1 MTQRLTLADQRRDQ
15 FVHGLK
21 VFRGYV
27 DAGAGRY
34 QKLRISLLG
43 FFCGIEA
50 VCFVAAADS
59 RASVT
64 DIGSTFKAA
73 A

>member
-1 MTQRLTLADQRRDQ
+1 MTNVKGSDPFT
-15 FVHGLK
+15 K
-21 VFRGYV
+21 VFGRYV

-59 RASVT
+59 RASVA
-64 DIGSTFKAA
+64 DIGSTVKASA
-73 A
+73 